1 MNQHH
6 RQHWLHSDDTSH
18 GAVGPSEFI
27 LLWIAFLLL
36 DAVLWLLFYRLG
48 EWAWQWV

>member
-1 MNQHH
+1 MNQYH
-6 RQHWLHSDDTSH
+6 RQHWSHSDTSH
-18 GAVGPSEFI
+18 EEAASSEFI

-36 DAVLWLLFYRLG
+36 DAVLWLLIYRLG